1 MKTRFLEPGDLT
13 LLGEGFEDKYLG
25 SSPGLLGQKVARVGA
40 HQPGEL
46 TKSSPSKPSE

>member
-40 HQPGEL
+40 HQPGGTPQIL
-46 TKSSPSKPSE
+46 PFKT